1 MEPHRIAVKIYLEN
15 PDALDPEAIVPVFH
29 RLIQQK
35 AVEGIPIDVARYAH
49 VPEGPGII
57 LIGHQLDHAL
67 DLSEGRPGI
76 TITRKRDDSGPL
88 GERITR
94 LVAQAS
100 RLAMDLEAD
109 PSLGAAIR
117 VNPGEILVT
126 ILDRLNAPNDD
137 ETLGRAEN
145 ALREVVAAVSEEGGG
160 EAATITREGGPRDPF
175 TTRIVL
181 ERPAPLATWV
191 LRLGAAGVGA

>member
-29 RLIQQK
+29 RLIQEG
-35 AVEGIPIDVARYAH
+35 AVAGIPIDVARYAH
-49 VPEGPGII
+49 VSDGPGII

-76 TITRKRDDSGPL
+76 TITRKRDDSGTL
-88 GERITR
+88 AERIIR
-94 LVAQAS
+94 LVAQVS
-100 RLAMDLEAD
+100 RMAIDLEAD

-117 VNPGEILVT
+117 VNPREILVT
-126 ILDRLNAPNDD
+126 ILDRLTAPNDD
-137 ETLGRAEN
+137 ETLTRAEG
-145 ALREVVAAVSEEGGG
+145 ALRQVVAAVSQEGGG
-160 EAATITREGGPRDPF
+160 EAAAITREGGPRDPF
-175 TTRIVL
+175 TARIVL

-191 LRLGAAGVGA
+191 ERLGVAGVAA